1 MRDPKV
7 FKAFTK
13 RMQLLKEY
21 LRRTLKLSGNKE
33 KGRTKERDDALGGS
47 IGLYEYMEVL

>member
-7 FKAFTK
+7 LKAFTK

-21 LRRTLKLSGNKE
+21 LRRTLDGNKE
-33 KGRTKERDDALGGS
+33 KGRTKEREDALGGS